1 MKRMRE
7 PMCYDPD
14 SLPSAED
21 TARELR
27 QMKRLSMWLSV
38 VSAGLVGII
47 VWRIWR
53 MM

>member
-1 MKRMRE
+1 
-7 PMCYDPD
+7 MCYDPD

-27 QMKRLSMWLSV
+27 QMKRLSAVLCV

-47 VWRIWR
+47 VYRIWR

>member
-1 MKRMRE
+1 
-7 PMCYDPD
+7 MCYGDD
-14 SLPSAED
+14 LPTAEQ

-27 QMKRLSMWLSV
+27 QMKRLSAALCV
-38 VSAGLVGII
+38 LSAGLVGII